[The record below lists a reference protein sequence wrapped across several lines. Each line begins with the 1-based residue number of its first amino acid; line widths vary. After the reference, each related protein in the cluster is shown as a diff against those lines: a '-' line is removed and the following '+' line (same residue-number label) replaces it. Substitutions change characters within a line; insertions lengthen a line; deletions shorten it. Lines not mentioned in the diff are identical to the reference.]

1 LSGYGSALLFDN
13 SVWARLLD
21 GRLTGTFRKTFEAA
35 LVADELWTC
44 PPTLLE
50 MRYSARDSAGFALT
64 ARRLDGLPH
73 APMSDGAGA
82 AAVTAQAE
90 LAAVA
95 GISHRVKPVDLL
107 IAAIAADHGLGVLHY
122 DHDYDTI
129 ERRSGLSFASVW
141 AAPRGSIG

>member
-1 LSGYGSALLFDN
+1 LSGDGRPLIFDN

-21 GRLTGTFRKTFEAA
+21 RRLTGASRESFEKA
-35 LVADELWTC
+35 LTGGELWTC

-50 MRYSARDSAGFALT
+50 MRYSARDDQEFPLIAEELGA
-64 ARRLDGLPH
+64 LPH
-73 APMSDGAGA
+73 AMLSDEAGA

-107 IAAIAADHGLGVLHY
+107 IAAIAAERDLGVLHY

-129 ERRSGLSFASVW
+129 EQHTALSFSSVW
-141 AAPRGSIG
+141 VAPRGSLG